1 MLGTVC
7 VPLFSP
13 VSQAAYTTPCLSI
26 GVAVIRRSNEST
38 HRLQLGW
45 SAATTEKVGL
55 PTNGLVG
62 TYAPVK
68 RGAAPP
74 WSWPVGLVIRQRA
87 RPEHESAAPP
97 PKKPQKWPLTGSG
110 PSRVSTNT

>member
-1 MLGTVC
+1 M
-7 VPLFSP
+7 
-13 VSQAAYTTPCLSI
+13 
-26 GVAVIRRSNEST
+26 GVAVIRRSNEAT

-55 PTNGLVG
+55 ATNGLVA
-62 TYAPVK
+62 TYVPVK

-87 RPEHESAAPP
+87 RPAHEAAAPP
-97 PKKPQKWPLTGSG
+97 PKKPPKLPLTGSG
-110 PSRVSTNT
+110 PSRGSTKTLRLPPPWSVLETGVTCAAMTVP